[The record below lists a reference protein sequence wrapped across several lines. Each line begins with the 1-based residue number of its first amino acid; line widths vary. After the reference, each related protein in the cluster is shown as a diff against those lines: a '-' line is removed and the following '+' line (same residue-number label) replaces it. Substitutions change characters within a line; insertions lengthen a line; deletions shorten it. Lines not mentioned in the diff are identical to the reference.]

1 MEEQTHAF
9 TDAEELCDYLKSQ
22 DIFYLAKKSDYQMIL
37 NYMEGHGYS
46 LGTDSAGN
54 FCRIDTNEK
63 IRETEPYTMDEAIDA
78 ACEWNYELIR
88 ETAAALEEETDKETV
103 ERLEADLASLRREEA
118 RLDKLFDQT
127 KYPAELDKLAAGI
140 AEAFLERLGVTGVD
154 RAVEELGESM
164 RSRSAGGG
172 AR

>member
-1 MEEQTHAF
+1 
-9 TDAEELCDYLKSQ
+9 
-22 DIFYLAKKSDYQMIL
+22 
-37 NYMEGHGYS
+37 
-46 LGTDSAGN
+46 
-54 FCRIDTNEK
+54 
-63 IRETEPYTMDEAIDA
+63 MDEAIDA

-103 ERLEADLASLRREEA
+103 ERLEADLASLRREES

-140 AEAFLERLGVTGVD
+140 AEAFLERLGVAGVD